1 MHTLL
6 ILAALV
12 ALPGSEP
19 VAPFRIAGNIYYVG
33 AEDVTSFLIT
43 TPKGHIL
50 IDGGYPEMAPR
61 IERNIATLG
70 FRLKDVRIILNSHAH
85 SDHAGAIAELQR
97 ATGATVEAGAGDVPL
112 LARGGHD
119 DPQFGDSFLYPPVK
133 VDRALHDGDRITLGD
148 TTLVAHA
155 TAGHTA
161 GCTTYTMMSGD
172 KHVVFFC
179 SPSVPS
185 EYRLTPDLIA
195 AYRAQ
200 FATLK
205 SLPCDIPL
213 GSHGGFFGLK
223 EKMKTRD
230 FVDPEGCRRFIE
242 RMEAT
247 FEAKAK

>member
-1 MHTLL
+1 MRTLL
-6 ILAALV
+6 ILAALI

-19 VAPFRIAGNIYYVG
+19 VEPFRIAGNIYYVG
-33 AEDVTSFLIT
+33 AADVTSFLIT

-70 FRLKDVRIILNSHAH
+70 FKLKDIRIILNSHAH
-85 SDHAGAIAELQR
+85 FDHAGAITQLQR
-97 ATGATVEAGAGDVPL
+97 ASGATVEAGAGDVPL

-119 DPQFGDSFLYPPVK
+119 DPQFGNRFLYPPVH
-133 VDRALHDGDRITLGD
+133 VDRALHDGDRITLAD
-148 TTLVAHA
+148 TALIAHA

-161 GCTTYTMMSGD
+161 GCTTYTMTTAG
-172 KHVVFFC
+172 KNVVFFC

-213 GSHGGFFGLK
+213 GSHGGFFDLK
-223 EKMKTRD
+223 EKMKTHD
-230 FVDPEGCRRFIE
+230 FVDPDGCRRFID
-242 RMEAT
+242 RMEDA